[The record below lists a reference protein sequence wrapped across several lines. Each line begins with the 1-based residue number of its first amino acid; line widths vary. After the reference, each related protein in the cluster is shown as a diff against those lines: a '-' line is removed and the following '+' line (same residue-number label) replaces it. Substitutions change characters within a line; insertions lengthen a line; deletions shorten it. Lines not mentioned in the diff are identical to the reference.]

1 MNSQIFKNQISNEQ
15 LFDLLEKIC
24 IKNDK
29 YYTLNKISFKK
40 CEFLNLLEPF
50 CKEISSAY
58 HKSKQFYITRKHNY
72 SSFITIIRQICKLNE
87 INYVSNIIYNKS
99 TYDIVYNIY
108 FEGAPSPLTPGV

>member
-24 IKNDK
+24 IKTNN
-29 YYTLNKISFKK
+29 YYILNKTSYKK
-40 CEFLNLLEPF
+40 CELLNLLDPF
-50 CKEISSAY
+50 CTEIAPAY

-72 SSFITIIRQICKLNE
+72 SSFVTIIRQICRLNN
-87 INYVSNIIYNKS
+87 INYTSNIIYNKS

-108 FEGAPSPLTPGV
+108 FLVIN